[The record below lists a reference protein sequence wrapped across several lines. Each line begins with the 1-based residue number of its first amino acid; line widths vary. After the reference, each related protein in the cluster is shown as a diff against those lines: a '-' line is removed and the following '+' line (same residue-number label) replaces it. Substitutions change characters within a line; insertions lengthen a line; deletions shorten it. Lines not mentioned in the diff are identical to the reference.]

1 MVGKFV
7 YWLAVVAISL
17 ALVVALILFF
27 ESRDDSSL
35 EGAAVPAPVAAHG
48 RLTSLA
54 KTTIRCA
61 ALYSGWQAVSTSR
74 S

>member
-7 YWLAVVAISL
+7 YWVAVLAISL

-35 EGAAVPAPVAAHG
+35 EGAQRAPATLTVA
-48 RLTSLA
+48 
-54 KTTIRCA
+54 
-61 ALYSGWQAVSTSR
+61 
-74 S
+74 